1 MKGLIL
7 KFCLG
12 LLMIFIPL
20 SIKASEVVEIEPKE
34 ILVKETDIGK
44 TFEIEL
50 KNTSDK
56 SITLEAQEVRINRE
70 NNEIKN
76 VEEGKEVLEMMG
88 TKITI
93 DSGAT
98 YTHKIRIKFSSQ
110 DFATSYPAVKYLSE
124 DSSQD
129 LIYKIEDQVTFLIQN
144 LDGEY
149 KLGLDVQLSNPDIS
163 TSNNIKLHVSIKN
176 EGAKYFIPDGAISI
190 YFKDQPIFDQKLTDL
205 MNKRLFAGD
214 EISFDVEHNLKD
226 TTFQAVGEYRLEVKV
241 NSDYSANQKIANITF
256 MYLPTELITLGGIIL
271 GGVVFLLIVISL
283 INKKK
288 KH

>member
-124 DSSQD
+124 DNSQD

-163 TSNNIKLHVSIKN
+163 TSNNIKLHISIKN
-176 EGAKYFIPDGAISI
+176 EGAKYFIPDGAITI

-214 EISFDVEHNLKD
+214 EISFDVEHNLED

-256 MYLPTELITLGGIIL
+256 MYLPTELITLGGIIV
-271 GGVVFLLIVISL
+271 GGAIFLLVVISL

>member
-20 SIKASEVVEIEPKE
+20 SVKASEVVEIEPKE

-56 SITLEAQEVRINRE
+56 SISLEAQEVRINRE